1 MKKYTI
7 MASLGA
13 NNSSNSVIV
22 EVTDHNGKPIF
33 AEITQKAD
41 VEKAKRLKP
50 LVQQGDVDALWD
62 LAEIVEKYDYIVASL
77 IITNSVGDEGA
88 GLCMMGEGFE
98 KDSNVSDTY
107 AFKAFELSAKADN
120 ICGMCHL
127 GRCYAEGKGCKKNK
141 ILAKKWLT
149 EAATECPDADKYID
163 QYGLR

>member
-1 MKKYTI
+1 

-41 VEKAKRLKP
+41 VEKAKRLKTR
-50 LVQQGDVDALWD
+50 VEQGDIDAIWE
-62 LAEIVEKYDYIVASL
+62 LAEIVENYDYYVASL
-77 IITNSVGDEGA
+77 IIMYSVGDEGA
-88 GLCMMGEGFE
+88 GLCMIGEGFE
-98 KDSNVSDTY
+98 KDPKVSNTL
-107 AFKAFELSAKADN
+107 AFQAYELSAKADN

-127 GRCYAEGKGCKKNK
+127 GRYYAEGKGCTKNK

-149 EAATECPDADKYID
+149 EAATGCPDADKYID